1 MAYRVGC
8 QQKLKTRISELN
20 QQDFK
25 ITTSFVANG
34 ANFNVTAVVKPA
46 QIGDLKGL
54 ISGTNVNLYDG
65 VANNILIAGSSTTGA
80 PNQLTLVFTSMP
92 QTVAN
97 SNNEWEL
104 SFPTLVVKG
113 KDDVNYT
120 LTNFKLKLPSPF

>member
-25 ITTSFVANG
+25 LTSSFVANG
-34 ANFNVTAVVKPA
+34 ANWNITVVVKPN
-46 QIGDLKGL
+46 QVGDLKGL
-54 ISGTNVNLYDG
+54 ISTTNPNLYDG
-65 VANNILIAGSSTTGA
+65 VANNILNSSTVTTGA
-80 PNQLTLVFTSMP
+80 PNQLTILFASMP

-104 SFPTLVVKG
+104 SFPTLIVKG